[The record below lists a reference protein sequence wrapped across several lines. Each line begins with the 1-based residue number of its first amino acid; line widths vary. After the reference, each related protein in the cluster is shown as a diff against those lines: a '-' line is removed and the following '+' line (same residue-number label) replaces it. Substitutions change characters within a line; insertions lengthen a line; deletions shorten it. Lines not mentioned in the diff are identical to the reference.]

1 MNGTAT
7 LIGAIGS
14 GQSVSDIAVLIE
26 RTVPTTI
33 SGDLRYALTTG
44 GSLISFD
51 AAQPGIVRMLVAVSG
66 ISAGQVLSGLDF
78 RPATGELYALGYNS
92 ATGEARLYT
101 LNLTTGAATAVGAAP
116 ITLATNLGKIG
127 FDFNPTVDR
136 IRVTG
141 SNNANYRLHPVTG
154 VIAATDMNLAF
165 AVTDVNAGGRHSRRT
180 KRRV

>member
-1 MNGTAT
+1 M
-7 LIGAIGS
+7 
-14 GQSVSDIAVLIE
+14 
-26 RTVPTTI
+26 
-33 SGDLRYALTTG
+33 
-44 GSLISFD
+44 
-51 AAQPGIVRMLVAVSG
+51 
-66 ISAGQVLSGLDF
+66 
-78 RPATGELYALGYNS
+78 
-92 ATGEARLYT
+92 YT